1 MWSDQL
7 SAGSTLF
14 LLRLIAEQPD
24 STLDEVVLAMRKRRI
39 AEAVAVFGASSSTA
53 VSASKACG
61 RPGVLSVLRARSTV
75 PGYRTLPSRGHRRPQ
90 RICRIPQ
97 SDPRPQA

>member
-24 STLDEVVLAMRKRRI
+24 STLDEVVLAMRKRGI

-61 RPGVLSVLRARSTV
+61 RPGVLYPRLIDVT
-75 PGYRTLPSRGHRRPQ
+75 GYRTLPSRGHRRPL